1 MFILNF
7 FYIFTYVYCIFL
19 VAVAQGE
26 DLAGFAQDGVF
37 AYCSGHPKGQTLY

>member
-7 FYIFTYVYCIFL
+7 IYFIFL

-37 AYCSGHPKGQTLY
+37 AYCSEHPKGQTLY